1 MFLVTQRTTLIELP
15 WKKEGGRFQE
25 CINWR
30 SSGTLGAMPG
40 FMQEIVDLQPVNK
53 SEILNSC
60 EVTCADNVTLIS
72 ERTTPSTTNKH
83 LGQHT
88 QLYRQE

>member
-1 MFLVTQRTTLIELP
+1 M
-15 WKKEGGRFQE
+15 
-25 CINWR
+25 
-30 SSGTLGAMPG
+30 
-40 FMQEIVDLQPVNK
+40 DLQPVNK

-60 EVTCADNVTLIS
+60 EVMYADDVTLIS

-88 QLYRQE
+88 QLNRQCVRNKPVIRSTDFLWM

>member
-1 MFLVTQRTTLIELP
+1 
-15 WKKEGGRFQE
+15 
-25 CINWR
+25 
-30 SSGTLGAMPG
+30 MPG
-40 FMQEIVDLQPVNK
+40 FTQEIMDLQPVNK

-60 EVTCADNVTLIS
+60 EVMCADDVTLIS

-88 QLYRQE
+88 QLNCQSSGISLSLEAKIFLWM